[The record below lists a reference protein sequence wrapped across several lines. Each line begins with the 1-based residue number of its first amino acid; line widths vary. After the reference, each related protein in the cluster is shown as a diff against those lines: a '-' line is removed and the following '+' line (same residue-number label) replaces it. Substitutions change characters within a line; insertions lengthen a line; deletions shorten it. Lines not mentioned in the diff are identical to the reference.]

1 MKLKEERAFARTFCD
16 MLDQCDCDM
25 SKREKR
31 RLKLSM
37 MFNPI
42 VRRSVIDE
50 MEENYKSLPVGL
62 TLPAAME
69 GVEFGNIDW
78 SNFDWE
84 AAKEF
89 WVAILKVVMEII
101 VIFI

>member
-37 MFNPI
+37 FFNPV
-42 VRRSVIDE
+42 VRKAVVEE
-50 MEENYKSLPVGL
+50 MEENYKTLPVGL
-62 TLPAAME
+62 AMPAALE

-78 SNFDWE
+78 SSFDWE

-89 WVAILKVVMEII
+89 WVSIIETVLQI
-101 VIFI
+101 VILFI

>member
-1 MKLKEERAFARTFCD
+1 MKLKEERAFARTFCE

-37 MFNPI
+37 MFNPV

-62 TLPAAME
+62 AMPAAME

-84 AAKEF
+84 AAKSGQLGIRLESSC
-89 WVAILKVVMEII
+89 
-101 VIFI
+101 

>member
-1 MKLKEERAFARTFCD
+1 MKLKEERAFARTFCE

-37 MFNPI
+37 FFNPV
-42 VRRSVIDE
+42 VRKAVVEE
-50 MEENYKSLPVGL
+50 MEENYKTLPVGL
-62 TLPAAME
+62 AMPAALE

-78 SNFDWE
+78 SNFDWQ

-89 WVAILKVVMEII
+89 WVAIIETVLQI
-101 VIFI
+101 VILFI

>member
-37 MFNPI
+37 FFNPV
-42 VRRSVIDE
+42 VRKAVVEE
-50 MEENYKSLPVGL
+50 MEEN
-62 TLPAAME
+62 
-69 GVEFGNIDW
+69 
-78 SNFDWE
+78 
-84 AAKEF
+84 
-89 WVAILKVVMEII
+89 
-101 VIFI
+101 

>member
-37 MFNPI
+37 FFNPV
-42 VRRSVIDE
+42 VRKAVVEE
-50 MEENYKSLPVGL
+50 MEENYK
-62 TLPAAME
+62 TLPDGLAMPAALE

-84 AAKEF
+84 KAKEF
-89 WVAILKVVMEII
+89 WVAIIETVLQI
-101 VIFI
+101 VILFI

>member
-1 MKLKEERAFARTFCD
+1 MKVKEERAFARKFCE

-25 SKREKR
+25 TKREKR

-37 MFNPI
+37 FFNPI
-42 VRRSVIDE
+42 VRREVVDQF
-50 MEENYKSLPVGL
+50 EESYATLPVGL
-62 TLPAAME
+62 SMPAALN

-78 SNFDWE
+78 ENFDWE

-89 WVAILKVVMEII
+89 WVAILKVVIEII
-101 VIFI
+101 VIFV

>member
-31 RLKLSM
+31 RFKLSLF
-37 MFNPI
+37 FNPV
-42 VRRSVIDE
+42 VRKAVIDE
-50 MEENYKSLPVGL
+50 MEASYKTLPVGL
-62 TLPAAME
+62 AMPAALE
-69 GVEFGNIDW
+69 GVEFGNIDF

>member
-1 MKLKEERAFARTFCD
+1 MKLKEERAFARTFCS
-16 MLDQCDCDM
+16 MLDECDCDM
-25 SKREKR
+25 SRREKR

-42 VRRSVIDE
+42 VRKAVIDE
-50 MEENYKSLPVGL
+50 MEENYKSPPAGL
-62 TLPAAME
+62 AMPAAL
-69 GVEFGNIDW
+69 GTVEFNSIDW

-84 AAKEF
+84 AAKDF

>member
-1 MKLKEERAFARTFCD
+1 MTNKEERAFARKFCG

-25 SKREKR
+25 SNREKR

-37 MFNPI
+37 MFNPV
-42 VRRSVIDE
+42 VRKSVLDE

-62 TLPAAME
+62 AMPAAME
-69 GVEFGNIDW
+69 GVAFGNIDW
-78 SNFDWE
+78 ENFDWE
-84 AAKEF
+84 AAKDF

>member
-1 MKLKEERAFARTFCD
+1 MKLKEERAFARTFCS
-16 MLDQCDCDM
+16 MLDECDCDM

-37 MFNPI
+37 MFNPV
-42 VRRSVIDE
+42 VRKTVIEE

-62 TLPAAME
+62 AMPAAME

-78 SNFDWE
+78 ENFDWE
-84 AAKEF
+84 SAKDF
-89 WVAILKVVMEII
+89 WLAILEAIMQII